1 MSSPLQTAIAHIDEL
16 GAISDSP
23 DYLVRTFLSP
33 ANKQAAAKILEWM
46 TALGMETTQAPDG
59 TVRGVLPG
67 ENPHNPPLLLGSHY
81 DTVIDAGKYDGALGI
96 IASLVMLAFGLWWLN
111 REEASARARGEGFGF
126 DGFHSGGDFGFNSRH
141 SFSLFS
147 FNCV

>member
-1 MSSPLQTAIAHIDEL
+1 MHSPLEIAIARIDEL

-33 ANKQAAAKILEWM
+33 ANKQAAAIILEWM
-46 TALGMETTQAPDG
+46 AALGMETTQAPDG

-67 ENPHNPPLLLGSHY
+67 ANPQAAPLLLGSHY

-96 IASLVMLAFGLWWLN
+96 ITALAIARTRLGLM
-111 REEASARARGEGFGF
+111 
-126 DGFHSGGDFGFNSRH
+126 
-141 SFSLFS
+141 
-147 FNCV
+147 